1 MKIITIKQ
9 FSNEAK
15 ANLYKHRFDDE
26 GIQCLISNTIVSTL
40 IPMGAGTFSL
50 QILEGD
56 LDKAISILEDLD
68 ELYLDEDE

>member
-15 ANLYKHRFDDE
+15 ANLYKHKFDEED
-26 GIQCLISNTIVSTL
+26 IQCIISNTIVSTL

-50 QILEGD
+50 QILESD
-56 LDKAISILEDLD
+56 LERGIEIIHELD
-68 ELYLDEDE
+68 ELYIDEE

>member
-15 ANLYKHRFDDE
+15 ANLYKHAFDDE
-26 GIQCLISNTIVSTL
+26 GIQCLIANTIVSTL

-56 LDKAISILEDLD
+56 LEKSIEIIHKLD
-68 ELYLDEDE
+68 ELYLDD

>member
-1 MKIITIKQ
+1 MRIITVKQ

-15 ANLYKHRFDDE
+15 ANLYKHRFDEE
-26 GIQCLISNTIVSTL
+26 GIQCVISNTIVSTL

-56 LDKAISILEDLD
+56 LEKSLSLLD
-68 ELYLDEDE
+68 EMDQIYQED

>member
-1 MKIITIKQ
+1 MRIISIKQ

-15 ANLYKHRFDDE
+15 ASLYKHRFDEE
-26 GIQCLISNTIVSTL
+26 GIQCVISNTIVSTL

-56 LDKAISILEDLD
+56 LEKALSIIEELDAIYQED
-68 ELYLDEDE
+68 

>member
-1 MKIITIKQ
+1 MRIITVKQ

-26 GIQCLISNTIVSTL
+26 GINCVISNTIVSTL

-50 QILEGD
+50 QILEDD
-56 LDKAISILEDLD
+56 LEKATSLLEELD
-68 ELYLDEDE
+68 EIYMED

>member
-1 MKIITIKQ
+1 MRIITIKQ

-15 ANLYKHRFDDE
+15 ANLYKHRFDEE

-56 LDKAISILEDLD
+56 LEQSRIILEELD
-68 ELYLDEDE
+68 NLYIDEDE